1 MNIKL
6 NNNSGNGTIFI
17 LLKNIESIINNGGTR
32 SIISIIRYKRRLI
45 GEDIITFIVLGIL
58 FSLVQK
64 FFNPKFFVLLLK
76 ILYKISFFFLSCHK
90 ILIVRLQCFLFD
102 EFKHRDIDRFIDDKV
117 KKKKSQKHMFT
128 HTHSFVQFMADH
140 YYYQHKFQNQ
150 SINITITDPEKNIDK
165 LIIFIFGEKK
175 ESFCEEKKIY
185 NTK

>member
-1 MNIKL
+1 
-6 NNNSGNGTIFI
+6 
-17 LLKNIESIINNGGTR
+17 
-32 SIISIIRYKRRLI
+32 
-45 GEDIITFIVLGIL
+45 
-58 FSLVQK
+58 
-64 FFNPKFFVLLLK
+64 
-76 ILYKISFFFLSCHK
+76 
-90 ILIVRLQCFLFD
+90 
-102 EFKHRDIDRFIDDKV
+102 
-117 KKKKSQKHMFT
+117 MFT